1 MKKTIDFR
9 HFKVFTDISQ
19 KESNEVDIAF
29 QVADLLYK
37 KSNGIV
43 AHELAH
49 RIYEADGPVEFTQE
63 ELDALKPFIEEHFT
77 PLFID
82 SFKANIK

>member
-43 AHELAH
+43 AHDLAH
-49 RIYEADGPVEFTQE
+49 RIYKADGPVEFTQE
-63 ELDALKPFIEEHFT
+63 ELDALKPFVEENFT

-82 SFKANIK
+82 SYNANIQ